1 MAAIGAFIGWQGVVF
16 SLFASAI
23 IGLVV
28 YVPLI
33 LLKRRDWSARMP
45 YGPYIAM
52 AAAIW
57 VFNVANGRKIFLEF
71 FQMLAGGPGY

>member
-1 MAAIGAFIGWQGVVF
+1 
-16 SLFASAI
+16 
-23 IGLVV
+23 
-28 YVPLI
+28 
-33 LLKRRDWSARMP
+33 
-45 YGPYIAM
+45 M